1 VWLTSPRTVSDAAR
15 YFCRYV
21 AGIVDDVDVVTE
33 AAVHGVGGAYAAVE
47 RVVAGG
53 DLPVGGLGAG
63 NASGRRGLPL
73 APCCRLEPPR
83 QGR

>member
-1 VWLTSPRTVSDAAR
+1 MADQPPHCVDAAR

-33 AAVHGVGGAYAAVE
+33 AAVHDVGAYAAVE
-47 RVVAGG
+47 QVVAGD

-63 NASGRRGLPL
+63 NAGGRRGLPL

-83 QGR
+83 KGR